1 MLPPFSSRFAVSD
14 SDMRDVCEL
23 LGNNLSVP
31 YFLADVEKYEEG
43 LSKREERQRRVR
55 SCALC

>member
-31 YFLADVEKYEEG
+31 YFLADVEKYEEA